1 MSQQLAVFMEK
12 LTREITEGMP
22 VPRRVR
28 LMSEGTV
35 FETWEPIHGAGLE
48 AEQWAKDAETLV
60 QALIPELP
68 KRRVQL
74 TFVAEDSSG
83 ATLATLPRTV
93 TGQNPNAQD
102 LGTQNGAKALA
113 DAIAS
118 VAKTMDHTL
127 ETARKM
133 MEFQSAQL
141 EKAHTQLT
149 EAHELFMAIKKAE
162 LESNEQESAASRIML
177 EQVQQAAP
185 LVMQLIQHW
194 ATTPPPK
201 SIATAANAA
210 AQAAAAATNGAKV
223 S

>member
-1 MSQQLAVFMEK
+1 MSQQLTVFMEK
-12 LTREITEGMP
+12 LVREIQDGMP

-35 FETWEPIHGAGLE
+35 FETWEPIHGVGLE
-48 AEQWAKDAETLV
+48 PELWAKDAETLI

-74 TFVAEDSSG
+74 TFVAEDSAG
-83 ATLATLPRTV
+83 GTLSTLLRTV

-118 VAKTMDHTL
+118 VAKTTDFVGEM
-127 ETARKM
+127 ARKM
-133 MEFQSAQL
+133 LEYQAGQIEKLNGQL
-141 EKAHTQLT
+141 ND
-149 EAHELFMAIKKAE
+149 AHELFLAIKRVE
-162 LESNEQESAASRIML
+162 LETDETQGAATRIVVEQL
-177 EQVQQAAP
+177 QQAAP
-185 LVMQLIQHW
+185 MLLKLVEHLVSKP
-194 ATTPPPK
+194 AK
-201 SIATAANAA
+201 SNLAGTALVPAP
-210 AQAAAAATNGAKV
+210 TNGAP